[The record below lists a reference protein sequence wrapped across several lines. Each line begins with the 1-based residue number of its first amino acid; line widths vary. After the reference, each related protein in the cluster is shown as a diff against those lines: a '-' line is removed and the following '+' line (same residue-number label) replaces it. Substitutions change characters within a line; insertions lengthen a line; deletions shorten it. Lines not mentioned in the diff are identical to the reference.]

1 MSRKSAA
8 AAVVASNVVELE
20 SAAITAV
27 KGIESSYGAASS
39 AILAFVLACKSANV
53 LPPVFEAGIA
63 RIAESSP
70 RIAIVSV
77 RGYVSNAR
85 RIWQC
90 DADKLAEVM
99 KTTNGLQS
107 IAKACPAVSK
117 NGGAGVSK
125 NKKTGK
131 GDETVPGDPKE
142 PSAPVIKS
150 AGNDPMAMI
159 ANALVELRKQ
169 HASTRR
175 ALSLIGEV
183 EDILEELKIALTKAA

>member
-8 AAVVASNVVELE
+8 ATIASNVVELE
-20 SAAITAV
+20 SAAIAAV

-39 AILAFVLACKSANV
+39 AILAYTLACKSAKV
-53 LPPVFEAGIA
+53 LPPVFDAGIA
-63 RIAESSP
+63 RIAEAAP
-70 RIAIVSV
+70 GIALISV

-107 IAKACPAVSK
+107 IAKACPTVSK

-125 NKKTGK
+125 AKEKA
-131 GDETVPGDPKE
+131 DDAPVDPKA
-142 PSAPVIKS
+142 PTAPVIKS
-150 AGNDPMAMI
+150 AGNDPLVSM
-159 ANALVELRKQ
+159 ANALVELRKL
-169 HASTRR
+169 ANGKKKARIILATVGEIEDMIDEIK
-175 ALSLIGEV
+175 SLMT
-183 EDILEELKIALTKAA
+183 A

>member
-8 AAVVASNVVELE
+8 AATITSNVVELE
-20 SAAITAV
+20 SAAIAAV
-27 KGIESSYGAASS
+27 KAIESSYGAASS
-39 AILAFVLACKSANV
+39 AILAYTLACKSAKV
-53 LPPVFEAGIA
+53 LPPVFDAGIA
-63 RIAESSP
+63 RIAESAP
-70 RIAIVSV
+70 GIALISV

-125 NKKTGK
+125 AKGK
-131 GDETVPGDPKE
+131 AEESAPVNPKA
-142 PSAPVIKS
+142 PSAPEVKS
-150 AGNDPMAMI
+150 AGNDPILALT
-159 ANALVELRKQ
+159 NALVLI
-169 HASTRR
+169 RR
-175 ALSLIGEV
+175 LPQCKNRNVRGIV
-183 EDILEELKIALTKAA
+183 EDMEDLIDELKSVLKAA

>member
-8 AAVVASNVVELE
+8 AAAVAVNVVELE
-20 SAAITAV
+20 SAAIAAV
-27 KGIESSYGAASS
+27 KGIESSYGAASG
-39 AILAFVLACKSANV
+39 AILAFVLACKSAKV

-63 RIAESSP
+63 RIAEAAP
-70 RIAIVSV
+70 GIALISV

-107 IAKACPAVSK
+107 IAKACPSVSN

-125 NKKTGK
+125 KAGK
-131 GDETVPGDPKE
+131 AEESVPVDPKA
-142 PSAPVIKS
+142 PSAPVVKTPE
-150 AGNDPMAMI
+150 DPIVSM
-159 ANALVELRKQ
+159 ANALVALRKL
-169 HASTRR
+169 ANGKKKARIILATV
-175 ALSLIGEV
+175 GEI
-183 EDILEELKIALTKAA
+183 EDMIDELKSLLAA